1 MQSFLRFLILFPLC
15 GLLSCA
21 GGTES
26 DNHTD
31 VAINTPAEVK
41 QAAAA
46 ELDSYDASFADGMTE
61 KVFQNYLH
69 LRDALV
75 ASDAA
80 EAARV
85 SGFMAAAFG
94 PDHAEAKRRAQAIH
108 QAGDIEVQ
116 RAEFTQLTAAVGPL
130 FEQGLSG
137 GTIYKQ
143 YCPMAFDNTGADW
156 YSDSEKI
163 LNPYF
168 GDRMLRCGKVTQ
180 VIQ

>member
-1 MQSFLRFLILFPLC
+1 MQFFLRFLILFPIC

-21 GGTES
+21 DGTES
-26 DNHTD
+26 ANHTN
-31 VAINTPAEVK
+31 VAIDTPAEVNRST
-41 QAAAA
+41 AA

-61 KVFQNYLH
+61 KVFQNYPH

-75 ASDAA
+75 AADAV

-94 PDHAEAKRRAQAIH
+94 SDRAEAERHAQAIH
-108 QAGDIEVQ
+108 RADDIEVQ
-116 RAEFTQLTAAVGPL
+116 RTEFTQLTAAVGPL

-137 GTIYKQ
+137 AAIYKQ

-156 YSDSEKI
+156 YSDSEEI